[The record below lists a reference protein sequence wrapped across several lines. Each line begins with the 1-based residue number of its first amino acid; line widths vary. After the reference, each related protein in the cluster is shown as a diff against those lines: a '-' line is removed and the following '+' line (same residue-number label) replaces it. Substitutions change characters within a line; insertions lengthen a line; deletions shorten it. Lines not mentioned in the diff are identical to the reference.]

1 MRSRKQISQQLQL
14 FYEEINNKRKNKT
27 MRLQLDIEFQQIKMN
42 DKFNVTMFATSI
54 RVVKHLPLNKNK
66 GT

>member
-27 MRLQLDIEFQQIKMN
+27 MRLQLDIEFQQVKMN

-54 RVVKHLPLNKNK
+54 TSGKAFTTEQK
-66 GT
+66 

>member
-27 MRLQLDIEFQQIKMN
+27 MRLQLDNEFQQVKMN
-42 DKFNVTMFATSI
+42 DKFNVIMFATSI
-54 RVVKHLPLNKNK
+54 TSGKAFTTEQK
-66 GT
+66 